1 MLSLPLLLL
10 LPLLSLLHSRCCC
23 HRCHC
28 CHPCPP
34 RCHFFHQFPNHF
46 FHKAHII
53 TENEKTK
60 FAGNQ
65 KIFNNQLIWRFKE
78 NNLCHSHL
86 SSLLQ
91 HYAFF
96 VRCLLVCF
104 VKLLGF
110 EFMKQFTS
118 LLTWVDGASFNQL
131 FLVSV
136 WNSCFQV
143 NIKLFDLLQS
153 IGRVFYIDF
162 CHVRVSLA
170 RENHLLQKY
179 CYLWRLI
186 ISTLHMHQSI
196 FFLIKICY
204 Q

>member
-1 MLSLPLLLL
+1 MLL
-10 LPLLSLLHSRCCC
+10 
-23 HRCHC
+23 
-28 CHPCPP
+28 
-34 RCHFFHQFPNHF
+34 
-46 FHKAHII
+46 II
-53 TENEKTK
+53 R
-60 FAGNQ
+60 GNVY
-65 KIFNNQLIWRFKE
+65 KKVYNGTVM
-78 NNLCHSHL
+78 NNLMNKML
-86 SSLLQ
+86 
-91 HYAFF
+91 A
-96 VRCLLVCF
+96 

-162 CHVRVSLA
+162 CQVRVYLA

-179 CYLWRLI
+179 SYLWRLI

>member
-1 MLSLPLLLL
+1 M
-10 LPLLSLLHSRCCC
+10 
-23 HRCHC
+23 
-28 CHPCPP
+28 
-34 RCHFFHQFPNHF
+34 
-46 FHKAHII
+46 AG
-53 TENEKTK
+53 NEK
-60 FAGNQ
+60 
-65 KIFNNQLIWRFKE
+65 IFINQLIWQFKE
-78 NNLCHSHL
+78 NNFCHSHL
-86 SSLLQ
+86 SPLLQ
-91 HYAFF
+91 RYAFF

-162 CHVRVSLA
+162 CQVRVYLA
-170 RENHLLQKY
+170 RENHLHLLQKY
-179 CYLWRLI
+179 GYLWRLI
-186 ISTLHMHQSI
+186 ISTLHLHQII